1 MIIFGTKSTRKTL
14 DTGTFGCPQCQQT
27 RNFDKRRAKQ
37 WFHLYFIPLIP
48 LKEYPPYVECK
59 SCNAT
64 FVEGVLDANADSGE
78 IRAEFE
84 TATMKILTRMAW
96 ADGIIEPEEK
106 DAIFDVVNRICAR
119 EFSRNDVDEAI
130 LLGLSRRDVMPIDA
144 CVLNPLQD
152 CHAGELSAVVRYNRL
167 WHAAL
172 SNDAIQFSRDP
183 LTRQR
188 RVRHQHQVLAA
199 EVIDNRQDAEPA
211 SICQRVRHEIQA
223 PALVWAI
230 GQDHRFSRAQ
240 STLPAASATYLQLLF
255 GIDAPDLLVPSHRF
269 LQKRLPGESSPQN
282 LPARSSREHGDN
294 QTVAVLVK
302 PV

>member
-130 LLGLSRRDVMPIDA
+130 RDAKDSPEDALAVATQVSGLLNDSGKEMIVQAVYLIAASDGDVAREEIEMLMEIGAGLGLRPAYIKGILSEMSEPSP
-144 CVLNPLQD
+144 VLQ
-152 CHAGELSAVVRYNRL
+152 G
-167 WHAAL
+167 
-172 SNDAIQFSRDP
+172 
-183 LTRQR
+183 
-188 RVRHQHQVLAA
+188 
-199 EVIDNRQDAEPA
+199 
-211 SICQRVRHEIQA
+211 
-223 PALVWAI
+223 
-230 GQDHRFSRAQ
+230 
-240 STLPAASATYLQLLF
+240 
-255 GIDAPDLLVPSHRF
+255 
-269 LQKRLPGESSPQN
+269 
-282 LPARSSREHGDN
+282 
-294 QTVAVLVK
+294 
-302 PV
+302 